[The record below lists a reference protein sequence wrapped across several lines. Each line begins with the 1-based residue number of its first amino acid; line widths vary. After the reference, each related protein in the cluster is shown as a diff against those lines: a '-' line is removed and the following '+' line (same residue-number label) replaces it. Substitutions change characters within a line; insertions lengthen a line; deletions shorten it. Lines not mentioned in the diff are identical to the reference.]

1 MSETE
6 DFLKDLEGKQED
18 AFSHLNKTED
28 EPEKEEDEVIEEGRF
43 KGNRY
48 TRREASKAQKYKEEA
63 IALNAKLQQITES
76 RTSESSSE
84 EAEYLKKAAKIY
96 GDAGEDGK
104 FDPKRAEATRLLKE
118 TLQDLEKTAVEKAYN
133 RLNEERSG
141 ETDAVKTEED
151 NIESDI
157 EAVEDEFGI
166 DLSEGTKREGFLN
179 LYEKLS
185 RKDREGNIIEFPDPI
200 VTYELYQSRVQKSSS
215 KAQDLSSRS
224 MTRGGQSSG
233 SQLQQTAVD
242 NYAKDRGWN

>member
-118 TLQDLEKTAVEKAYN
+118 TLQDLE
-133 RLNEERSG
+133 
-141 ETDAVKTEED
+141 
-151 NIESDI
+151 
-157 EAVEDEFGI
+157 
-166 DLSEGTKREGFLN
+166 
-179 LYEKLS
+179 
-185 RKDREGNIIEFPDPI
+185 
-200 VTYELYQSRVQKSSS
+200 
-215 KAQDLSSRS
+215 
-224 MTRGGQSSG
+224 
-233 SQLQQTAVD
+233 
-242 NYAKDRGWN
+242 